1 MAIIAVLK
9 TTSCICKINV
19 ASSEDENKMIFLF
32 PQGDS
37 FVSCKT
43 KNIKKTYHFSVS
55 HNAMKKELIK
65 CD

>member
-9 TTSCICKINV
+9 TNSCFCNINV

-37 FVSCKT
+37 FVNCKT
-43 KNIKKTYHFSVS
+43 KNIKKHFSFS